1 MAVATENLLDALQK
15 HFGFDKFKGKQE
27 EIIQSVLEG
36 KDTFVIMP
44 TGGGKSLCYQLPALM
59 MPGTAIVI
67 SPLIALMKNQ
77 VDAIRGYSS
86 EDEVAHFLNSSLTKA
101 QIKVVKQDIVDGK
114 TKLLYIA
121 PETLTKDE
129 NIEFLKGIDL
139 SFIAVDEAH
148 CISEWG
154 HDFRPEYRRIR
165 NMIDDVN
172 KEIPIIALTATATP
186 KVRTDIVKNLNM
198 RDERNF
204 VLSFNRDNLFYEVR
218 PKYDKMEQT
227 VKSILQVIKEA
238 NGRCGIIYVQSRKAA
253 EDIAKMLEVNGLK
266 AAAYHAGLDAKTRS
280 KTQDDFLM
288 EEIDVIVATIA
299 FGMGIDKPDVR
310 FVIHY
315 DIPKSIENYY
325 QETGRGG
332 RDGLEGRCVAFYSEK
347 DVTRLEKFLRDKPA
361 AEREM
366 GMLLMQEITAYA
378 ETTACRRQ
386 FLLHYFGEEYD
397 DKSCNKMCDNCKHP
411 KEKVDVTEEMQDALN
426 AVLALNENY
435 AVKTL
440 VDFLRG
446 KDTKE
451 MDDYGFSELDLFGVG
466 DEKDEHF
473 WNSIFRHALING
485 LLDKDIEKYG
495 TLRLNEAGRSFLK
508 DPQPFSIPINRN
520 FEEESEDLDEATGKT
535 AVLDEVLVN
544 MLRDLTKRV
553 GKKMGVPPYV
563 VFQEPSLMDMAT
575 QYPITL
581 EDLEKC
587 SGVSKG
593 KAQKYGKEFVALIS
607 RYVEENEIERPTD
620 FVLKTVANKSKIK
633 VHIIQGIDR
642 KIPLPDIA
650 ETSNLTWDELI
661 EELDS
666 IVISGTKLNLDYYLK
681 DTIDEYVRED
691 IYNYFMESD
700 TDSAVEAYHAL
711 KEDDITMEE
720 IQLMRIKFLSEV
732 AN

>member
-1 MAVATENLLDALQK
+1 
-15 HFGFDKFKGKQE
+15 
-27 EIIQSVLEG
+27 
-36 KDTFVIMP
+36 
-44 TGGGKSLCYQLPALM
+44 
-59 MPGTAIVI
+59 
-67 SPLIALMKNQ
+67 
-77 VDAIRGYSS
+77 
-86 EDEVAHFLNSSLTKA
+86 
-101 QIKVVKQDIVDGK
+101 
-114 TKLLYIA
+114 
-121 PETLTKDE
+121 
-129 NIEFLKGIDL
+129 
-139 SFIAVDEAH
+139 
-148 CISEWG
+148 
-154 HDFRPEYRRIR
+154 
-165 NMIDDVN
+165 
-172 KEIPIIALTATATP
+172 
-186 KVRTDIVKNLNM
+186 M

-266 AAAYHAGLDAKTRS
+266 ALAYHAGLDAKTRS

-397 DKSCNKMCDNCKHP
+397 DKCCNKMCDNCKHP
-411 KEKVDVTEEMQDALN
+411 KVKVDVTEEMQDALK
-426 AVLALNENY
+426 AVAALNENY
-435 AVKTL
+435 AVKTV

-451 MDDYGFSELDLFGVG
+451 MDDYGFSELDLFGIG
-466 DEKDEHF
+466 DEKDDHF

-495 TLRLNEAGRSFLK
+495 TLRLTDSGRAFLK

-520 FEEESEDLDEATGKT
+520 FEEEHEELDDAAGKT

-593 KAQKYGKEFVALIS
+593 KALKYGKEFVALIS
-607 RYVEENEIERPTD
+607 KYVEENEIERPTD

-691 IYNYFMESD
+691 IYNYFMDSD
-700 TDSAVEAYHAL
+700 SDSAVEAYHAL

-720 IQLMRIKFLSEV
+720 IQLVRIKFLSEV